1 MVAPVIYL
9 PGTKH
14 SGVSGLDTQLFCQH
28 SGETPLRGGFAE
40 SLTRAVNADPKWEAS
55 WPSFVDPIA
64 RVRMIPWPNSAW
76 TQGIANR
83 IAVGLEC
90 AGYARFSKADWL
102 TSEGLKQLENL
113 AHEWVYYWRLEKD
126 AGNTIPLRWL
136 TTAEVQKVLAGNKS
150 IKGFC
155 THAQIDPNSRTDP
168 GPNFPYAQLLK
179 RIGEIIGGK
188 VTPASTTTK
197 DELDMAGEK
206 EFKQWVREVL
216 KEDPNGDWDYNRKGD
231 KQDASAKLHET
242 QMNVRKLLS
251 LVTAQQAALKV
262 LATDKNVDASVLQKA
277 IDDAVSD
284 LRIVLVAQ
292 AEPGTQ

>member
-1 MVAPVIYL
+1 MVSPVINL
-9 PGTKH
+9 PSLKH

-40 SLTRAVNADPKWEAS
+40 SLTRANNADPKWQAS

-64 RVRMIPWPNSAW
+64 RVRQVAWPNSAW
-76 TQGIANR
+76 TQGIANA

-102 TSEGLKQLENL
+102 TPEGLKQLENL
-113 AHEWVYYWRLEKD
+113 AHEWVYYWRLEEEV
-126 AGNTIPLRWL
+126 GNIIPLRWL
-136 TTAEVQKVLAGNKS
+136 TTAEVQKVLAGNRS

-168 GPNFPYAQLLK
+168 GPNFPYDRLLQ
-179 RIGEIIGGK
+179 RIGEILGGK
-188 VTPASTTTK
+188 VTPATAK

-216 KEDPNGDWDYNRKGD
+216 KEDVNGDWDYNRKGD

-251 LVTAQQAALKV
+251 LVTAQQAALKA

-292 AEPGTQ
+292 SDPGAQ